1 MLEQDTRPDPELL
14 LRRIKAEEAKAE
26 DGKKGR
32 GKLKIYLG
40 YAAGVGKTFTMLE
53 AAHEAK
59 KNGVDV
65 VAGYI
70 EPHARK
76 DTQEMAEGLET
87 IPPLMVPYKGV
98 QLREFDIDSALKRHP
113 QVCLVDEL
121 AHTNVEGMRH
131 TKRYMDIEELLNA
144 GINVWTTV
152 NIQHLESLN
161 DIVGSITGIVV
172 KEKVPDKVFDHAD
185 QVEVIDIEPD
195 ELLNRL
201 DEGKIYKKE
210 QAERAREHFFAKEK
224 LTALREIA
232 LRRTADRVNH
242 LAIEEKK
249 NKQKDGEYFT
259 GEHVLV
265 CLSPAPS
272 CQKVIRSASRL
283 AYAFHAKFTAIY
295 VESAES
301 QNEPP
306 VVKKAL
312 DENRHLAHALGA
324 DIASAFGEDLA
335 YQIAYY
341 AKISNVSKI
350 VLGRTTHRIWFGQ
363 TKGTLSERI
372 AQYVPNIDIYIIP
385 DVAESRYKRP
395 LTLDEIMKSTR
406 SRRRVLWDTVKLS
419 AIMVL
424 AAFVVF
430 WIFGIRMAQ
439 EHVIML
445 VIAAF
450 IISYLLGTVRRQ
462 AQELIKKSYRTELLL
477 ENSAS
482 LRRCVTVKDVEN
494 EVATRIV
501 QLMNLSVIFYLR
513 NHDTEAALL
522 VGPDFYPRKGETEEG
537 LAFFTEQKER
547 VTADWVMQNGKR
559 AGCCTHS
566 LPSARAMYL
575 PVKVDEVVYAVVGI
589 YLEEAR
595 EINPFEYG
603 IITAILNEASLAFS
617 KRYGD
622 FWGEELKEALR
633 ETEEKS
639 EEKEQSGKAEQKTAD
654 TAETV

>member
-14 LRRIKAEEAKAE
+14 LRRIKAEEAKE
-26 DGKKGR
+26 EESKKGK

-53 AAHEAK
+53 AAHEALK
-59 KNGVDV
+59 AGVDV

-76 DTQEMAEGLET
+76 DTQDMAEGIPA

-98 QLREFDIDSALKRHP
+98 QLREFDLDAALARHP

-121 AHTNVEGMRH
+121 AHTNAEGMRH
-131 TKRYMDIEELLNA
+131 PKRYLDIEELLNA

-161 DIVGSITGIVV
+161 DQVGSITGIVV

-195 ELLNRL
+195 ELLDRL

-210 QAERAREHFFAKEK
+210 QAARAREHFFAREK
-224 LTALREIA
+224 LIALREIA

-242 LAIEEKK
+242 LAIEERK
-249 NKQKDGEYFT
+249 NAQKEGDYYT

-265 CLSPAPS
+265 CLSPSPS
-272 CQKVIRSASRL
+272 CAKVIRAASRL

-295 VESAES
+295 VETTES
-301 QNEPP
+301 QNAS
-306 VVKKAL
+306 VQTKKAIE
-312 DENRHLAHALGA
+312 DNIHLAHALGA
-324 DIASAFGEDLA
+324 KIASAFGEDVA
-335 YQIAYY
+335 YQVAYY
-341 AKISNVSKI
+341 AKVSNVSKI
-350 VLGRTTHRIWFGQ
+350 VLGRTTHRIVFGH
-363 TKGTLSERI
+363 TKGSLSERI
-372 AQYVPNIDIYIIP
+372 AQYVPNLDIYVIP
-385 DVAESRYKRP
+385 DVASERYQRP
-395 LTLDEIMKSTR
+395 ATLDDILKATR
-406 SRRRVLWDTVKLS
+406 GRRRIIWDTLKLS
-419 AIMVL
+419 ALMVA

-430 WIFGIRMAQ
+430 WIFGIRMSQ
-439 EHVIML
+439 EHVIIL
-445 VIAAF
+445 VISAF
-450 IISYLLGTVRRQ
+450 IISTLLGTIRRQ
-462 AQELIKKSYRTELLL
+462 AQELIKRSWRTELLL

-482 LRRCVTVKDVEN
+482 LRRCVTVKDVED
-494 EVATRIV
+494 EVATRIAE
-501 QLMNLSVIFYLR
+501 LMNLSVIFYLR
-513 NHDTEAALL
+513 NQDPENGQSLL
-522 VGPDFYPRKGETEEG
+522 QGPDFYPKKGAKPED
-537 LAFFTEQKER
+537 LQFFTEQQER

-566 LPSARAMYL
+566 LPSAKAMYL
-575 PVKVDEVVYAVVGI
+575 PAKVDDTVYAVVGI

-622 FWGEELKEALR
+622 FWGEKV
-633 ETEEKS
+633 
-639 EEKEQSGKAEQKTAD
+639 G
-654 TAETV
+654 V